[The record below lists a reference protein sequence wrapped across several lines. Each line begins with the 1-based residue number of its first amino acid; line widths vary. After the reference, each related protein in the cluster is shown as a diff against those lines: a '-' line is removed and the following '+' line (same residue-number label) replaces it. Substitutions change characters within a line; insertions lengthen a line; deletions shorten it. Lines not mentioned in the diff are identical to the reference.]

1 MTGIWSTVLDHP
13 LLPNS
18 HVATSV
24 KNLDT
29 MLKTVDQCCWQEATR
44 LQVIIPISD
53 SPSTSQQEVIQPKI
67 IQSSEDDL
75 AQVNEIVQKCE
86 LESGQSNSYVFLVT
100 FFNVLNITFICYMRA
115 GALLAPMPLTPV
127 FWQSMTI
134 MTFFLV
140 TTQQKLRW

>member
-1 MTGIWSTVLDHP
+1 MIGIWSTVLDNP

-29 MLKTVDQCCWQEATR
+29 MLKTVDQCCWQEATS

-75 AQVNEIVQKCE
+75 AQVNEIVQKYE
-86 LESGQSNSYVFLVT
+86 LESGQSNSY
-100 FFNVLNITFICYMRA
+100 FF
-115 GALLAPMPLTPV
+115 
-127 FWQSMTI
+127 
-134 MTFFLV
+134 
-140 TTQQKLRW
+140 